1 MKTKVT
7 YQILQMKQ
15 SEEYHGYRY
24 SGTHSPFCLA
34 KKVDNLLVVPR
45 TAYRTVFTAERF
57 MDVTDLR
64 AELEKLF
71 MDFQCHYYAPTV
83 DGKEYRA
90 ASLSVSDIISLTL
103 WENTTLHFFVDSLGF
118 KEVRFMSQDF
128 GNKLERSVSA

>member
-64 AELEKLF
+64 AELEELF
-71 MDFQCHYYAPTV
+71 MDFH
-83 DGKEYRA
+83 GKEYRA